1 LKESGVIPIFGRGPA
16 LLGWLEK
23 ESGFVYDR
31 YMQPRAFVRGEY
43 VFAFPGKGFIA
54 VFQAGVFLNR
64 SMKVVGFIPGAKAAD
79 VAPKP
84 LSTPPTPLAP
94 QTPRPPQQPP
104 APQTPSLP
112 AGIQALARFELLED
126 GY

>member
-1 LKESGVIPIFGRGPA
+1 VIPIFGRGPS

-23 ESGFVYDR
+23 ESGFIYDR
-31 YMQPRAFVRGEY
+31 YMNPRAFVRGEY

-54 VFQAGVFLNR
+54 VFRTGVFLNR
-64 SMKVVGFIPGAKAAD
+64 SMKAIGFIPGAAVAD

-84 LSTPPTPLAP
+84 LATPPTPDAP
-94 QTPRPPQQPP
+94 QTPRPPQAPP
-104 APQTPSLP
+104 APQTPTTP
-112 AGIQALARFELLED
+112 AGLPPLARFELLED

>member
-1 LKESGVIPIFGRGPA
+1 VIPIFGRGPT

-43 VFAFPGKGFIA
+43 VFAFPGKGFVA
-54 VFQAGVFLNR
+54 VFRTGIFLNR
-64 SMKVVGFIPGAKAAD
+64 SMKAVAFVPGATVFD

-84 LSTPPTPLAP
+84 LATPPTPNAP
-94 QTPRPPQQPP
+94 QTPRPPQAPP
-104 APQTPSLP
+104 APQTPAVP
-112 AGIQALARFELLED
+112 AGLPVLARFELLED